1 VLFHFCAT
9 PLVRPPSEPSSAVK
23 QQADIQSCIS
33 SKANPLHIRN
43 TTTATWGYGGSISS
57 FEASTIGGGTCA
69 TLPASTIT
77 ISSCSPVGGVDTC
90 SPSVIT
96 APASTL
102 TSTIT
107 QCLETQSACTP
118 TTISIAGP
126 PTTGNTCPSC
136 TPAGPIETVTSYQ
149 TTTIGNTCSP
159 LTYTPVTIYSTTTA
173 ISTISGGVSTE
184 TVYSTVPGPATTDF
198 TTVASS
204 CAPVQ
209 PAQTITNIITSTE
222 TLTIPTGT
230 STIISTV
237 TSTLQGGETTI
248 TQTIPAGTSTVVST
262 VVSTETVSGSETTVS
277 YSLPPMHISV
287 LPGSR

>member
-1 VLFHFCAT
+1 VLFHFRDT

-33 SKANPLHIRN
+33 SKANPLRIRN
-43 TTTATWGYGGSISS
+43 TTSATWGWGYGSISS
-57 FEASTIGGGTCA
+57 FEASTISGGTCA
-69 TLPASTIT
+69 TLPASTVT
-77 ISSCSPVGGVDTC
+77 VTSCSPVGGVATC

-102 TSTIT
+102 T
-107 QCLETQSACTP
+107 
-118 TTISIAGP
+118 
-126 PTTGNTCPSC
+126 
-136 TPAGPIETVTSYQ
+136 
-149 TTTIGNTCSP
+149 
-159 LTYTPVTIYSTTTA
+159 IYSITTA

-204 CAPVQ
+204 CTPVQ
-209 PAQTITNIITSTE
+209 PAQTITTIITSIE

-237 TSTLQGGETTI
+237 TSTLRGGETTI

-262 VVSTETVSGSETTVS
+262 VISTETVSGSETTVS

-287 LPGSR
+287 LPGSH